1 MASSESLLL
10 LVALAALV
18 VLTAK
23 LIQSQK
29 DATISAPYPP
39 GPKPLFLIGNA
50 LDFPKADAG
59 REYVDWGRRFNS
71 LLGFPFG
78 SPQF

>member
-1 MASSESLLL
+1 MAGSESLLL
-10 LVALAALV
+10 LIALAALV

-29 DATISAPYPP
+29 NATISAPYPP
-39 GPKPLFLIGNA
+39 GPRPLFLIGNA

-59 REYVDWGRRFNS
+59 REYVVWGRRFNS
-71 LLGFPFG
+71 LLNFPFG
-78 SPQF
+78 TLRF